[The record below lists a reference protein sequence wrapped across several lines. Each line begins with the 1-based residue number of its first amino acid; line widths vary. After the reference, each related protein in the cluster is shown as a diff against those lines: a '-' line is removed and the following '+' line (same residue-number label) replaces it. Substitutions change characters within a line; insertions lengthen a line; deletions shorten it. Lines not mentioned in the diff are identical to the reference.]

1 MAQVG
6 ITGRHASSPPPSPT
20 AAHAKPGAP
29 LPPHHDADDST
40 ATAPGST
47 SSTSDRPSHGSSS
60 QASVEAAPVLDPD
73 DFTDVLPEATEIMLN
88 AIIDT
93 VVVTNKVGKIVFFNA
108 AAERMFGYSRVRA
121 AALVVRRNTC
131 VRPNSPLFL
140 CTRLVSLLQDEVL
153 RKNVSIL
160 MPEPFRR
167 MHDGYMRRYLGVR
180 SARDRTR
187 GSDVAL
193 TAPPTTVMY
202 AADATRRARRPSC
215 WASHG
220 SSAASVKTAS
230 RSP

>member
-20 AAHAKPGAP
+20 AAHAKPAAP

-121 AALVVRRNTC
+121 AALPGVIRAVT
-131 VRPNSPLFL
+131 PNPPLFL
-140 CTRLVSLLQDEVL
+140 CTRLVNLLQGEVL

-180 SARDRTR
+180 SARA
-187 GSDVAL
+187 SDAG
-193 TAPPTTVMY
+193 M
-202 AADATRRARRPSC
+202 
-215 WASHG
+215 
-220 SSAASVKTAS
+220 
-230 RSP
+230 